1 MRELFVQ
8 SLGFQSA
15 LHLLERPFTFIV
27 FILET
32 SHVKTKS
39 RAQKQPQPQQ
49 HDSGEPAE
57 AVTGTDVG
65 EFRLAGVRRG
75 SDAARAPGPRVRRQR
90 GE

>member
-32 SHVKTKS
+32 M
-39 RAQKQPQPQQ
+39 
-49 HDSGEPAE
+49 
-57 AVTGTDVG
+57 
-65 EFRLAGVRRG
+65 
-75 SDAARAPGPRVRRQR
+75 
-90 GE
+90 